1 MIRVLAIDDLR
12 DIPGADCVARTAQEG
27 IKQLQENGPWDL
39 LYLDHDLASYDETG
53 KEITGY
59 DILCWLEQ
67 NTEFMPR
74 KITLVSAN
82 PVGTEKMQAAIN
94 SILRKTKDDK

>member
-1 MIRVLAIDDLR
+1 MNRILAIDDLR
-12 DIPGADCVARTAQEG
+12 DIPEADCVARTAQEG

-39 LYLDHDLASYDETG
+39 LYLDHDLASYDEHG

-59 DILCWLEQ
+59 DILCWLENYPQ
-67 NTEFMPR
+67 FMPH

-82 PVGTEKMQAAIN
+82 PVGRDKMQAAIN
-94 SILRKTKDDK
+94 SIYRKMNDRK